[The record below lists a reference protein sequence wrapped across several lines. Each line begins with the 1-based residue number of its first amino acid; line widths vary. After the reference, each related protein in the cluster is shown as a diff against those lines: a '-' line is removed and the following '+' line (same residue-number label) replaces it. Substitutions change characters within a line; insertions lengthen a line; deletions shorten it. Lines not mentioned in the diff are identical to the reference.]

1 MNPRFCLHCRYGFRK
16 GSDYKQ
22 VFSKNE
28 VLLGRLHI
36 GCVTNFLNSELFFGK
51 DEKME
56 FLITLLD

>member
-28 VLLGRLHI
+28 VLLGSLHI
-36 GCVTNFLNSELFFGK
+36 GCVTNFLNSEFFGK
-51 DEKME
+51 KM
-56 FLITLLD
+56 